1 MADKN
6 NKETVSIDDKE
17 YVLSELSEK
26 ARAQI
31 ENVQFVNEQ
40 IMQLSNELSVADT
53 ARIGYTQAL
62 KRELENIESDSKI

>member
-1 MADKN
+1 MSDKDK
-6 NKETVSIDDKE
+6 KETVTIDDKE
-17 YVLSELSEK
+17 YILSELSEK

-40 IMQLSNELSVADT
+40 ITQLSNELSVADT

-62 KRELENIESDSKI
+62 KRELENIASDNKS

>member
-1 MADKN
+1 MF
-6 NKETVSIDDKE
+6 SQ
-17 YVLSELSEK
+17 LSEK

-62 KRELENIESDSKI
+62 KRELENIESDSKS

>member
-1 MADKN
+1 MANED
-6 NKETVSIDDKE
+6 NKETVSIDEKE
-17 YVLSELSEK
+17 YILSELSEK

-40 IMQLSNELSVADT
+40 IAQLNNELSVADT

-62 KRELENIESDSKI
+62 KRELEKIESDSKS